1 MTTEIPDQPTQ
12 TDAQEAAAYVPDPRR
27 WRVLAV
33 TLLIGFMA
41 LLDVT
46 IVNVAIP
53 SIRQGL
59 DASAGQVQW
68 VVSGYALTF
77 GLTLVAGGRLGD
89 AYGRRRM
96 MLIGLAG
103 FVASSAAV
111 GLAPNAELV
120 VLARLVQGIAA
131 GLLTPQ
137 NTGVIQQLFRGAERG
152 RAFGYFGLT
161 VSVSAA
167 LGPVV
172 GGLIIAA
179 LGDDLGWRAIFL
191 VNVPIGVVAM
201 FFVARMLPGRPGGA
215 TPRIDVLGALLLGAG
230 VLAVLYPTVS
240 AMDGAGPGLAVL
252 ALAPLL
258 FWMFVRWERRTVRLG
273 GAPLLDVALL
283 RRVGGYGS
291 GLALGSLY
299 FTGFT
304 GVFLVLSIHLQEGLG
319 YSPLA
324 TGLLLTAF
332 ASGSALTSAPAGKAV
347 ARTGRWLTVGAL
359 LVVMLGLGVVTVVV
373 PMLDGA
379 PMQVVLVS
387 SLLLAGL
394 GGGAVVSPN
403 FTLTL
408 ANVPPRMGGA
418 AGGAVQTGQ
427 RIGSAMGAALMVT
440 AYHVAINVTDDVQT
454 GLRVAVACSL
464 VIIACALAIAVVDL
478 RRDVERNL
486 D

>member
-1 MTTEIPDQPTQ
+1 
-12 TDAQEAAAYVPDPRR
+12 
-27 WRVLAV
+27 
-33 TLLIGFMA
+33 
-41 LLDVT
+41 
-46 IVNVAIP
+46 
-53 SIRQGL
+53 
-59 DASAGQVQW
+59 
-68 VVSGYALTF
+68 
-77 GLTLVAGGRLGD
+77 
-89 AYGRRRM
+89 
-96 MLIGLAG
+96 
-103 FVASSAAV
+103 
-111 GLAPNAELV
+111 
-120 VLARLVQGIAA
+120 
-131 GLLTPQ
+131 
-137 NTGVIQQLFRGAERG
+137 
-152 RAFGYFGLT
+152 
-161 VSVSAA
+161 
-167 LGPVV
+167 
-172 GGLIIAA
+172 
-179 LGDDLGWRAIFL
+179 
-191 VNVPIGVVAM
+191 
-201 FFVARMLPGRPGGA
+201 
-215 TPRIDVLGALLLGAG
+215 
-230 VLAVLYPTVS
+230 
-240 AMDGAGPGLAVL
+240 
-252 ALAPLL
+252 
-258 FWMFVRWERRTVRLG
+258 
-273 GAPLLDVALL
+273 LLDVALL

-291 GLALGSLY
+291 GIALGSLY

-332 ASGSALTSAPAGKAV
+332 ASGSAVTSAPAGKAV

-379 PMQVVLVS
+379 PMQVVLVA

-454 GLRVAVACSL
+454 GLRVAIACSL
-464 VIIACALAIAVVDL
+464 VIIGCALVIAVVDL
-478 RRDVERNL
+478 RRDVERHL